1 MVRYVAILLSSM
13 QCVEGFQIALKMI
26 IGVRLC
32 LNSQQ
37 HKKIKD
43 AMNTDKGIN

>member
-13 QCVEGFQIALKMI
+13 QCVEVFLMALNKSI

-32 LNSQQ
+32 LNSQ
-37 HKKIKD
+37 
-43 AMNTDKGIN
+43 